1 MTSGLSDNASLGLP
15 APDGPML
22 VSRRNTTQLGFIP
35 LDECRLT
42 GVRTAAAGAVV
53 GAPSRVER
61 SGVFSGG
68 VHGKMQVE
76 ALLPIVECRLCP
88 RLRANGSKEFRRH
101 VTGY

>member
-1 MTSGLSDNASLGLP
+1 
-15 APDGPML
+15 ML
-22 VSRRNTTQLGFIP
+22 VSSRKTTQLEFIL

-53 GAPSRVER
+53 GAPRRVER

-76 ALLPIVECRLCP
+76 ALLPIVESRLSPIACQ
-88 RLRANGSKEFRRH
+88 RLEGISPAGERLADAFLLESSALEERL
-101 VTGY
+101 